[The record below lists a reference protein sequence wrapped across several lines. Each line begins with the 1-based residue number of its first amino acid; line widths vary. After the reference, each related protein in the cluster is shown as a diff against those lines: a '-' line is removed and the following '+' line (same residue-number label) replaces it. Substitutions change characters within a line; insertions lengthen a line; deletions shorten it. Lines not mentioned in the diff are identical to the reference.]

1 MPGSLAGSGGNI
13 CTELELVISISLHVV
28 IPLFPQLL
36 TESEQKEQPTEQKR
50 TLKND
55 EL

>member
-1 MPGSLAGSGGNI
+1 MPGSLAGSGGNTCI
-13 CTELELVISISLHVV
+13 ELELVISISLYVF
-28 IPLFPQLL
+28 IPLSPQLL
-36 TESEQKEQPTEQKR
+36 TESEQKEEPTEQKR